1 MAFFV
6 NTAFDVWTDFEKGTS
21 ASFLNELLR
30 KQLSFL
36 IVSYCYYRAQKRILC
51 LKGIA
56 IEIKKNAKFDK

>member
-6 NTAFDVWTDFEKGTS
+6 NTAFEVWTDFEKGTS

-36 IVSYCYYRAQKRILC
+36 IVIYCYDGAQKRILC
-51 LKGIA
+51 LNVSA
-56 IEIKKNAKFDK
+56 IEIKKNANFDK